1 MKEYRDAINNH
12 LILKIKKRTGKGSD
26 WHISLNPRKLKELY
40 EMIIQ
45 IDPNL
50 PSYQAFIKFMQEY
63 NTAVQEYR
71 QDFLKDVVSEAY
83 SAADMLNIGIS
94 KAFELGNIV
103 MGETLEEIKMKLQE
117 GESIPRKD
125 KQMIMSWFR
134 SAGMLHISGQTLK
147 LKGITEARN
156 TMALALLARSARAG
170 NLNPDDVEL
179 NERGEELNNASE
191 KSYVI
196 EGTISEQEI
205 IQQA

>member
-1 MKEYRDAINNH
+1 MSKRLNSRFITSDKYPEIKEVLDKFKH
-12 LILKIKKRTGKGSD
+12 KKSK
-26 WHISLNPRKLKELY
+26 KELY

-125 KQMIMSWFR
+125 KQ
-134 SAGMLHISGQTLK
+134 
-147 LKGITEARN
+147 
-156 TMALALLARSARAG
+156 
-170 NLNPDDVEL
+170 
-179 NERGEELNNASE
+179 
-191 KSYVI
+191 
-196 EGTISEQEI
+196 
-205 IQQA
+205 